1 VRPVGDT
8 FLASLRDDH
17 LVAAAA
23 ELRWPGDTEWV
34 PVPIVGGAITMD
46 RTSAVMR
53 TGQITV
59 PWSLEAGTDLGVDLR
74 ELPFGGY
81 CRPYRGL
88 RYGDGTTELCRL
100 GTLRI
105 ESVAWRT
112 DETATLELADRM
124 AQVRDEPFQAPY
136 MPTPKPTVT
145 RTGTVADTSPLQIT
159 GLATTSDLTVGMA
172 VAGPTVLPGTVITSI
187 DSPTAVTV
195 NQEIALR
202 VRRNAHLVKG
212 RAYLD
217 RMGDVSGITIGMTV
231 TSDTPTDLYP
241 GTTVTAVYNPPR
253 NGRNVLLN
261 QGAADTASRALYFSF
276 GGTTASFSFVFGG
289 NITVGRAA
297 GEIVQA
303 VFGDEIAYQIL
314 YDPPYEL
321 LNTAYT
327 DSRVDAVLDLA
338 RASSAFA
345 FFDANGDFVFTD
357 LPSVEADD
365 SVWTVDAGE
374 TGVLVSDVEALD
386 RTGIYN
392 GVIVQGQASPD
403 LPPLQAMVVD
413 DDPESPTRW
422 GGPYGRVVRI
432 EQSSVVLTVAQA
444 QAAAA
449 ALLDARLGLSR
460 SIALTA
466 APNPALEPG
475 DVITVTFEDGR
486 QERHVVDAIAV
497 GLEATAAQQLTTR
510 SRWRPG
516 DDDWTPLP
524 TPSRAVYVGDAA
536 WELARTARVVKAGG

>member
-1 VRPVGDT
+1 MRPVGDT
-8 FLASLRDDH
+8 FLAALREDH

-23 ELRWPGDTEWV
+23 ELRWPGDDAWV
-34 PVPIVGGAITMD
+34 AVPIVGGAITMD

-53 TGQITV
+53 TGQITI
-59 PWSLEAGTDLGVDLR
+59 PWSLDAATDLDIDLR

-81 CRPYRGL
+81 CRAYRGL

-100 GTLRI
+100 GTFRI

-136 MPTPKPTVT
+136 MPTPKAKVT
-145 RTGTVADTSPLQIT
+145 RTGTIAEGSLQIT
-159 GLATTSDLTVGMA
+159 GLSTTSDLTVGMA
-172 VAGPTVLPGTVITSI
+172 VAGPTVKPGTVIVSI

-195 NQEIALR
+195 NQEIAIR
-202 VRRNAHLVKG
+202 VQRNAHFVKG

-217 RMGDVSGITIGMTV
+217 RMGDVSGIAVGMTV
-231 TSDTPTDLYP
+231 TSNTPTDLNP

-253 NGRNVLLN
+253 NGRNVMLN
-261 QGAADTASRALYFSF
+261 QGAADTSSRALWFGF

-289 NITVGRAA
+289 NVTVGRAA

-303 VFGDEIAYQIL
+303 VFGDDIAYQIL

-321 LNTAYT
+321 TNTAYT
-327 DSRVDAVLDLA
+327 GSRVDALLDLA

-357 LPSVEADD
+357 LPSVDDDEA
-365 SVWTVDAGE
+365 VWAIDAGE
-374 TGVLVSDVEALD
+374 TGVLVSDTESLD

-392 GVIVQGQASPD
+392 GVIVQGQADPE
-403 LPPLQAMVVD
+403 LPPLQALVVD
-413 DDPESPTRW
+413 DDPTSPTRW

-444 QAAAA
+444 QAAAT

-460 SIALTA
+460 SVELTA

-475 DVITVTFEDGR
+475 DVITVAFEDGR

-497 GLEATAAQQLTTR
+497 GLEATTAQQLTTR
-510 SRWRPG
+510 SRWKPG

-524 TPSRAVYVGDAA
+524 SSSRAVYVGDAA
-536 WELARTARVVKAGG
+536 WELARNARVVKVGA